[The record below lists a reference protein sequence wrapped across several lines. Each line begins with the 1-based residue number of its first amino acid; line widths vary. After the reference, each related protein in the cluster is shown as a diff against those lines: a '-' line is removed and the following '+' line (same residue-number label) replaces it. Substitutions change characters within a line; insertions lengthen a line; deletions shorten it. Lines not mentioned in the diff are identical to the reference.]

1 MRKMFGKPVCRLVCW
16 YLALFLSGAVLVP
29 GTARAAFVS
38 PSEEALAGMDEDV
51 LSSVTLGLE
60 NDLLSDRLA
69 RAGLSSEE
77 IKDRLESLSPAERQA
92 VLDQL
97 ESLQAGGDGG
107 IGTLVSLAVLILLVI
122 LIVKLLNKEIIIK

>member
-1 MRKMFGKPVCRLVCW
+1 MRKMPGKPVCRLVCW
-16 YLALFLSGAVLVP
+16 YLVLFLSGAVLFP
-29 GTARAAFVS
+29 GTVRAAFVS
-38 PSEEALAGMDEDV
+38 PSEGALAGMDGDV
-51 LSSVTLGLE
+51 LSSVTLALE
-60 NDLLSDRLA
+60 DELLSERLS

-77 IKDRLESLSPAERQA
+77 IKARLESLSPDERQA